1 MSRAAATAA
10 VGPGPYRLPSAFRGA
25 GGGPRFHLTI
35 PQGLL
40 QDPGIRLL
48 VLHETER
55 SGYEYPARRFLDEH
69 LRPGD
74 VFIDVGA
81 HLGMFALQSATLPAG
96 RIDVLAIEA
105 HPTNV
110 IQLLRA
116 VNENRLT
123 ERIEVIAAAAG
134 GEDGTAP
141 LVFNSTMGH
150 SLHGFGLPD
159 GAPRLGGVTVAVLTI
174 DRILATRPALHGRRV
189 FLKIDVEGFEPEVV
203 AGAGRLLASGRLAA
217 VIWEYGMAFRRGE
230 RRAAMEAMC
239 ARLAAGGFRMYRFP
253 HPTMGGPLLPF
264 VATPEC
270 CNVFALAPGVEP
282 CAIYDMP
289 VRRPEPLPP
298 LERASA
304 EFDTQVATT
313 RLLIAHQATDGA
325 RWADFEA
332 QRDGAAAR
340 AEQVKPWIPAGASV
354 LDLGAGVMALRS
366 LLPAGCTYVP
376 ADLLPFDPATVVID
390 FNQMQFPA
398 GSFDVV
404 VALDVLEFVHNP
416 EDFLRRAAAVSPHLI
431 VSYRPAGATSEDTR
445 RACGFFTD
453 LGDADVV
460 TMLERCGWRIS
471 ESREAA
477 ERRFYDCL
485 RA

>member
-1 MSRAAATAA
+1 MTGAAAAAA
-10 VGPGPYRLPSAFRGA
+10 VGPGPYRLPSVFRGT
-25 GGGPRFHLTI
+25 GGRPRFHLSI

-40 QDPGIRLL
+40 QDPGVRLML
-48 VLHETER
+48 LHETER

-69 LRPGD
+69 LHDGE

-81 HLGMFALQSATLPAG
+81 HLGMFALHAATLPAG

-123 ERIEVIAAAAG
+123 ERIEVISAAAG
-134 GEDGTAP
+134 AEGGTAP

-150 SLHGFGLPD
+150 SLHGLGLPD
-159 GAPRLGGVTVAVLTI
+159 GAPKLGRVTVAVLTL
-174 DRILATRPALHGRRV
+174 DRILAERPALHGRRV
-189 FLKIDVEGFEPEVV
+189 FLKIDVEGFEPEVI
-203 AGAGRLLASGRLAA
+203 AGAGGLLASGRLAA
-217 VIWEYGMAFRRGE
+217 VIWEYGMAFRHAE
-230 RRAAMEAMC
+230 RRAEMEAMC
-239 ARLAAGGFRMYRFP
+239 ERFAAQGFRLFRFP

-270 CNVFALAPGVEP
+270 CNVFALAPDVEP
-282 CAIYDMP
+282 CALYDMP

-304 EFDTQVATT
+304 DFATQVATT
-313 RLLIAHQATDGA
+313 RLLITHQATDGA

-332 QRDGAAAR
+332 QREGAAAR
-340 AEQVKPWIPAGASV
+340 AERVKPWIPAGASV
-354 LDLGAGVMALRS
+354 LDLGAGVMTLRTM
-366 LLPAGCTYVP
+366 LPAGCTYVP
-376 ADLLPFDPATVVID
+376 ADLLPFDPATLVVD
-390 FNQMQFPA
+390 FNQGQFPA

-404 VALDVLEFVHNP
+404 VALDVLEFVHRP
-416 EDFLRRAAAVSPHLI
+416 EDFLRRAAAAGRHLI
-431 VSYRPAGATSEDTR
+431 VSYRPVGAMAEDAR
-445 RACGFFTD
+445 RARGFFND
-453 LGDADVV
+453 FGDADV
-460 TMLERCGWRIS
+460 TAMLERCGWRIS
-471 ESREAA
+471 ERREAA
-477 ERRFYDCL
+477 ERRYYGCL